1 MKELYESYD
10 LLTVMLGIG
19 VVTVVMQSV
28 AGWVMARLLE
38 DCTQIAGTKNP
49 WIRSLIAKFEICYQL
64 RIPAR
69 DAGGFLDRY
78 LWEYR
83 CGGIRLSTWGSM
95 GIYGAW
101 LVGMYFGVCTIV
113 GIYSGTTLR
122 EYGLYCVY
130 TVVVLSMIFG
140 GELLLQLHS
149 RQKMIRVYLL
159 DYLENTL
166 KPRLENQYFHSE
178 EMEEYQREY
187 FDETIS
193 EDEIPPEEEIA
204 GNWQDAWAVTGE
216 KGESEQQKE
225 RKLPA
230 WVEEGLDDN
239 KQEMNP
245 EERMRLIG
253 EIMEEYL

>member
-19 VVTVVMQSV
+19 IVTVIMQSV
-28 AGWVMARLLE
+28 AGWVMAKLLE

-69 DAGGFLDRY
+69 DVGGFLDRY

-83 CGGIRLSTWGSM
+83 RGGIRLATWASM

-101 LVGMYFGVCTIV
+101 LVGMYFGVCTII
-113 GIYSGTTLR
+113 GIYSETSLR

-166 KPRLENQYFHSE
+166 KPRLENQYFHPE
-178 EMEEYQREY
+178 ELEEYQREY
-187 FDETIS
+187 FDETVS
-193 EDEIPPEEEIA
+193 DDSVSPEEEIA
-204 GNWQDAWAVTGE
+204 GNWQGALDAAVGE
-216 KGESEQQKE
+216 GEDKQEKE
-225 RKLPA
+225 TKLPA
-230 WVEEGLDDN
+230 WVEEGLSD
-239 KQEMNP
+239 KGQEMNP

-253 EIMEEYL
+253 EIMEEYM